1 MIGNL
6 PDLAYGIDVTWTSVN
21 LWNLFV
27 DWFNQF

>member
-6 PDLAYGIDVTWTSVN
+6 PDLGYGMGATWTIVY